1 MKKNN
6 SRYDSTDV
14 NLNAMDDENKKTKVN
29 KQLLAQNMINNKLTI
44 RSESSSASIER
55 NKKINNLAK
64 QDSSQ
69 NFISK
74 NITGVSKV
82 ALNNRVSSSKIPET
96 SPTNW
101 KSLIGAMKTQQV
113 GSWVQLALQV
123 ASTLICYMH

>member
-113 GSWVQLALQV
+113 GSWVQSALQV

>member
-113 GSWVQLALQV
+113 GSWVQSAHQV
-123 ASTLICYMH
+123 A